1 MKKAAAKKKAVA
13 KKTAGRRSGGGD
25 RRKRAAAILARLK
38 QEYPEPRCALIH
50 QNAYELMVA
59 TILSAQST
67 DVLVNRVTP
76 EVFKRFPD
84 PKSMAQAD
92 IDELKTLVH
101 STGFFNNKTKS
112 LLGAAN
118 RIVDE
123 YAGNVPQTMDEL
135 LTLPGIARKT
145 ANVILGTWFGKNEGV
160 VVDTHVHRLSHRL
173 GLTKQN
179 DPVKIERDLM
189 ALFPR
194 EEWTNLSHR
203 LIQHGRQ
210 VCGARAPRC
219 AVCVLGPDV
228 CPSYEP
234 DPKKWKERDRKPK
247 ATAARQA
254 GSRAARTSHSESKT
268 LRPRKRGSRPRSAR

>member
-1 MKKAAAKKKAVA
+1 VKKLSAKKS
-13 KKTAGRRSGGGD
+13 RRRNGTD
-25 RRKRAAAILARLK
+25 AIRERAIAILTRLIH
-38 QEYPEPRCALIH
+38 EYPEPRCALNH
-50 QNAYELMVA
+50 HNAYELMVA

-67 DVLVNRVTP
+67 DVLVNKVTP
-76 EVFKRFPD
+76 DVFKRFPD
-84 PKSMAQAD
+84 PGSMAKAD
-92 IDELKTLVH
+92 ADELRRLVH

-112 LLGAAN
+112 LLGATS
-118 RIVDE
+118 RIVE
-123 YAGNVPQTMDEL
+123 AYQGNVPETMEDL

-145 ANVILGTWFGKNEGV
+145 ANVILGTWYRKNEGV

-173 GLTKQN
+173 GLTKHH

-210 VCGARAPRC
+210 VCVARVPRC

-234 DPKKWKERDRKPK
+234 DPKKWKERGQKKTTPK
-247 ATAARQA
+247 ANRKGIGARK
-254 GSRAARTSHSESKT
+254 SKT
-268 LRPRKRGSRPRSAR
+268 KAKRLSKRNQ

>member
-1 MKKAAAKKKAVA
+1 M
-13 KKTAGRRSGGGD
+13 RRQ
-25 RRKRAAAILARLK
+25 RAAAILARLK
-38 QEYPEPRCALIH
+38 LEYPEPRCALIH
-50 QNAYELMVA
+50 RNAYELMVA

-67 DVLVNRVTP
+67 DVMVNKVTP
-76 EVFKRFPD
+76 DVFKRFPD
-84 PKSMAQAD
+84 PGTMAKAD
-92 IDELKTLVH
+92 ATELKRLVH

-112 LLGAAN
+112 LLGATN
-118 RIVDE
+118 RIVE
-123 YAGNVPQTMDEL
+123 NYEGNVPETMDDL

-173 GLTKQN
+173 GLTKHN

-189 ALFPR
+189 ALFPQ

-210 VCGARAPRC
+210 VCIARVPRC

-234 DPKKWKERDRKPK
+234 DPKKWKESGKKHGRAK
-247 ATAARQA
+247 AKVARH
-254 GSRAARTSHSESKT
+254 RR
-268 LRPRKRGSRPRSAR
+268 

>member
-1 MKKAAAKKKAVA
+1 MKKLPAKTT
-13 KKTAGRRSGGGD
+13 TARRNGAEA
-25 RRKRAAAILARLK
+25 RRQRAAAILARLK
-38 QEYPEPRCALIH
+38 QEYPEPRCALNH
-50 QNAYELMVA
+50 RNAYELMVA

-67 DVLVNRVTP
+67 DVRVNIVTP
-76 EVFKRFPD
+76 ELFKRFPD
-84 PKSMAQAD
+84 PKSMSEAD
-92 IDELKTLVH
+92 AGELKKLIH

-112 LLGAAN
+112 LLGATN
-118 RIVDE
+118 RIMGE
-123 YAGNVPQTMDEL
+123 YAGNVPETMGEL

-173 GLTKQN
+173 GLTKHN
-179 DPVKIERDLM
+179 DPVKIEQDLM

-194 EEWTNLSHR
+194 DEWTNFSHR

-210 VCGARAPRC
+210 VCAARAPRC

-234 DPKKWKERDRKPK
+234 DPKKWKESGKKKAGKKTVARAAKRSPIAPGRLRKK
-247 ATAARQA
+247 
-254 GSRAARTSHSESKT
+254 GSRKGIGT
-268 LRPRKRGSRPRSAR
+268 

>member
-1 MKKAAAKKKAVA
+1 
-13 KKTAGRRSGGGD
+13 
-25 RRKRAAAILARLK
+25 
-38 QEYPEPRCALIH
+38 
-50 QNAYELMVA
+50 MVA

-84 PKSMAQAD
+84 PATMAQAD
-92 IDELKTLVH
+92 SNELKRLVH

-112 LLGAAN
+112 LLGATN
-118 RIVDE
+118 RIVE
-123 YAGNVPQTMDEL
+123 NYKSKVPDTMEDL

-145 ANVILGTWFGKNEGV
+145 ANVILGTWFRKNEGV

-179 DPVKIERDLM
+179 DPVKIEQDLM

-219 AVCVLGPDV
+219 AICVLGPDV

-234 DPKKWKERDRKPK
+234 DPKKWKESQNNKKP
-247 ATAARQA
+247 
-254 GSRAARTSHSESKT
+254 
-268 LRPRKRGSRPRSAR
+268 RPRIRPGSPTKKSSKINKVK

>member
-1 MKKAAAKKKAVA
+1 MA
-13 KKTAGRRSGGGD
+13 
-25 RRKRAAAILARLK
+25 RAD
-38 QEYPEPRCALIH
+38 
-50 QNAYELMVA
+50 
-59 TILSAQST
+59 S
-67 DVLVNRVTP
+67 
-76 EVFKRFPD
+76 
-84 PKSMAQAD
+84 
-92 IDELKTLVH
+92 DELKRLVH

-112 LLGAAN
+112 LLGATN
-118 RIVDE
+118 RIVDK

-173 GLTKQN
+173 GLTKHN
-179 DPVKIERDLM
+179 DPVKIEQDLM

-210 VCGARAPRC
+210 VCAARAPRC
-219 AVCVLGPDV
+219 AICVLGPDV

-234 DPKKWKERDRKPK
+234 DPKKWKQSRKSK
-247 ATAARQA
+247 RAQTGK
-254 GSRAARTSHSESKT
+254 GSGVGKDTR
-268 LRPRKRGSRPRSAR
+268 RP

>member
-1 MKKAAAKKKAVA
+1 MKKLLAKKPRTPRDGNKDAI
-13 KKTAGRRSGGGD
+13 RE
-25 RRKRAAAILARLK
+25 RAAAILSRLIH
-38 QEYPEPRCALIH
+38 EYPEPRCALNH
-50 QNAYELMVA
+50 RNAYELMVA

-67 DVLVNRVTP
+67 DVLVNKVTP
-76 EVFKRFPD
+76 DVFKRFPD
-84 PKSMAQAD
+84 PGSMAKAD
-92 IDELKTLVH
+92 VDELKRLVH

-112 LLGAAN
+112 LLGATN
-118 RIVDE
+118 RIMGS
-123 YAGNVPQTMDEL
+123 YQGKVPDNMEDL

-145 ANVILGTWFGKNEGV
+145 ANVILGTWYRKNEGV

-173 GLTKQN
+173 GLAKHH

-210 VCGARAPRC
+210 VCAARVPRC
-219 AVCVLGPDV
+219 SVCVLGPDV

-234 DPKKWKERDRKPK
+234 DPKKWKERGQKKTTPKANKKAIRARKPK
-247 ATAARQA
+247 TKVKRL
-254 GSRAARTSHSESKT
+254 SK
-268 LRPRKRGSRPRSAR
+268 RNQ